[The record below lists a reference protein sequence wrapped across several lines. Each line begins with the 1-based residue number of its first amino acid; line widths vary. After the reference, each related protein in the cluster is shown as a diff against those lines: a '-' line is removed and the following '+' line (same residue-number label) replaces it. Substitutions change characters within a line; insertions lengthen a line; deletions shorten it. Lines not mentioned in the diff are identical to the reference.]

1 MVHKASSSK
10 IKLGH
15 KDFGVLSNSLSL
27 ISQKQHMSA
36 GASSLSVG
44 RSQETPQEQE
54 EMNQERGGGYL
65 GRVRGQVNAVGL

>member
-44 RSQETPQEQE
+44 RSQETPAGT
-54 EMNQERGGGYL
+54 GGNESGK
-65 GRVRGQVNAVGL
+65 GRRVHGQVNAVGL